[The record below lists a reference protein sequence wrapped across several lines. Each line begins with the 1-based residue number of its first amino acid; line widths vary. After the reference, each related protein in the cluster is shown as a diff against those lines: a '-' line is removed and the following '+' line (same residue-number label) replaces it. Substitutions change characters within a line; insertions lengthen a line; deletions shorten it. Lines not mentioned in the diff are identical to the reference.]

1 MAAEERRSPIDVGMK
16 SMPGDRSSGLSMLVR
31 LDAIAMI
38 DRPLPRIRLSSI
50 ISCSFAAFV
59 LICADLVRGLSQLRS
74 FTFCELQTVFVL
86 ICMMRQGSNLS
97 CIVVVCHLGTHT
109 GGAQIIITDQWRIE
123 LSLWENTYL
132 VMCAKHGIGRVGAP
146 VSNRNGMS
154 CHARAAFTIPARR

>member
-1 MAAEERRSPIDVGMK
+1 MAAEVRRSSIDMKMK
-16 SMPGDRSSGLSMLVR
+16 SMSVNRSSGRSVLVR
-31 LDAIAMI
+31 LAAIAMI
-38 DRPLPRIRLSSI
+38 DRALPRIRLPAM

-59 LICADLVRGLSQLRS
+59 LICADLVRCLSQLRRFS
-74 FTFCELQTVFVL
+74 VFEHQTIFAL
-86 ICMMRQGSNLS
+86 ICMMHQGSNLS
-97 CIVVVCHLGTHT
+97 CIVVVCYLGTHT

-132 VMCAKHGIGRVGAP
+132 VMCAKHGISRVGAP